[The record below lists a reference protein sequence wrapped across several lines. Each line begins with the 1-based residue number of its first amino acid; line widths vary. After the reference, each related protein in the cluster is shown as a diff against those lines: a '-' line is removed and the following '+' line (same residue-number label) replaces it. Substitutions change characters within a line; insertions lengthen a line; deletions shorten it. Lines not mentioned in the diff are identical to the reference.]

1 MKLLNFL
8 KKPITVET
16 DVMEAVNPSYPKIV
30 QEIHDEFMSA
40 GDKVLAQAKEIIAN
54 AKITNEQ
61 KSNQLESLGFRS
73 TKEVIEAQLVKD
85 KRAEQEKIA
94 TAITDMQQLFPNN
107 KVITEEIIEKIC
119 NKYSLIFGEVGQ
131 YKGFVPQK
139 NADDITRFYKNH
151 PEEEVEYVR
160 KWLNVMRMGRD
171 IISKSEYESAIKSME
186 FNQKHNIG
194 YRSHFRCYKSTPI
207 LNICAPLK
215 DMNTN
220 GYKVK
225 GHLLVKDIPDPI
237 VTKLKIHENGTK
249 VHIILT
255 AWGDEASD
263 PMVRRISN
271 MVINEIKS
279 RITP

>member
-1 MKLLNFL
+1 M
-8 KKPITVET
+8 
-16 DVMEAVNPSYPKIV
+16 
-30 QEIHDEFMSA
+30 
-40 GDKVLAQAKEIIAN
+40 
-54 AKITNEQ
+54 
-61 KSNQLESLGFRS
+61 GFRS

-139 NADDITRFYKNH
+139 NADDIARFYKNH
-151 PEEEVEYVR
+151 PEESVEYVR
-160 KWLNVMRMGRD
+160 QWLNVMRMSRD
-171 IISKSEYESAIKSME
+171 IISKSEYESAIESME
-186 FNQKHNIG
+186 FNRKHNMG
-194 YRSHFRCYKSTPI
+194 HQSHFRYYKSTPI

-215 DMNTN
+215 DMKTD

-263 PMVRRISN
+263 PMVT
-271 MVINEIKS
+271 NEK
-279 RITP
+279 

>member
-139 NADDITRFYKNH
+139 NADDIARFYKNH

-160 KWLNVMRMGRD
+160 QWLGIMSRFDSID
-171 IISKSEYESAIKSME
+171 IVSKSDYESAIAITELSR
-186 FNQKHNIG
+186 KHNMTNQ
-194 YRSHFRCYKSTPI
+194 YNFRYYKRTPK

-225 GHLLVKDIPDPI
+225 GHLLVKNIPDPI

-263 PMVRRISN
+263 PMVT
-271 MVINEIKS
+271 NEKLN
-279 RITP
+279 